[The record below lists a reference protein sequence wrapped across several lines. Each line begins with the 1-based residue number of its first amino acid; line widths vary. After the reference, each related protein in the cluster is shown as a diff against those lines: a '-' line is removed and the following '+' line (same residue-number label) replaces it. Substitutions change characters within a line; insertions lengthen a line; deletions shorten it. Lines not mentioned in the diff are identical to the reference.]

1 MKFNVNSSELLKKLS
16 VAMGAVASNPMM
28 PILEDFKFEL
38 KNSSLTISASNLGTT
53 IETKIN
59 VSQEEEG
66 VAAIPAKLLTDTLK
80 ALPDQA
86 VTIELNKEENV
97 IFITSSYGKY
107 NMAANNVEDFPKLPV
122 FDNVQTFSFST
133 DILYNA
139 INKTLFATSN
149 DDLRPA
155 MTGLYMQIENS
166 KLVFVATDA
175 HKLVKYVFNSVQSDI
190 SGSVILPKKTLGVI
204 KSVIS
209 GNAEVTVSFNHDFV
223 FFIVGDTIVSG
234 RLITG
239 SFPDYN
245 AVIPINNENKMIIN
259 RLDFLNSVRRIS
271 IFANK
276 TTNQVA
282 LKISNQ
288 ELNIFTQDL
297 DFSNQ
302 ADETMPCQFE
312 GTPITIAF
320 NAKFLI
326 EMLGVMDSEDVVL
339 ELSEPNR
346 AGLLLPVDSQPDEQL
361 TMLIMPVLLNY

>member
-1 MKFNVNSSELLKKLS
+1 MKFNVNSGDLLKKLT
-16 VAMGAVASNPMM
+16 VAMGTVASNPMM
-28 PILEDFKFEL
+28 PILEDFKFQLE
-38 KNSSLTISASNLGTT
+38 NSTLTITASNLGTT
-53 IETKIN
+53 IETKISVN
-59 VSQEEEG
+59 EEEAG
-66 VAAIPAKLLTDTLK
+66 IAAVPARLLTDTLK

-86 VTIELNKEENV
+86 VTIELDTDEN
-97 IFITSSYGKY
+97 IIYITSSYGKY

-133 DILYNA
+133 DVLYNV

-155 MTGLYMQIENS
+155 MTGLYMSVEKS
-166 KLVFVATDA
+166 KLIFVTTDA
-175 HKLVKYVFNSVQSDI
+175 HKLVKYVFNGAQSDVT
-190 SGSVILPKKTLGVI
+190 GSIILSKKTLNVV

-209 GNAEVTVSFNHDFV
+209 GNAEVTVSFNKDFV
-223 FFIVGDTIVSG
+223 FFIVDDTIVSG

-245 AVIPINNENKMIIN
+245 AVIPVNNENKMIIN

-276 TTNQVA
+276 TTNQVV
-282 LKISNQ
+282 LKIENQ
-288 ELNIFTQDL
+288 EVNIFTQDL

-302 ADETMPCQFE
+302 ADETIPCQLE
-312 GTPITIAF
+312 GNPITIAF
-320 NAKFLI
+320 NAKFLV
-326 EMLGVMDSEDVVL
+326 EMLGVLDTEEVVL
-339 ELSEPNR
+339 ELSAPNR
-346 AGLLLPVDSQPDEQL
+346 AGLLVPVDSSDDEQL